1 VIAEAKS
8 LAAEVLRETIN
19 SRDVTEEYTDISSQL
34 RNLEATEAQYL
45 LILTAAEDVEDVL
58 AVQARLRTVR
68 GEIELLRGRMNL
80 LNDQIDFSTVTVV
93 LHAPSDLST
102 EIAAAGVPFANSSQ
116 AYVVSYRNEGS
127 IEARDVVLVLT
138 VPERMGF
145 DWADFDGKFDPAART
160 VTWDLSDLGPGVRGS
175 LTLSLRAESSE
186 TSLEPAVRISTD
198 TTETELD
205 NNSSSTMI
213 TFFADLSVNVEIP
226 SAVARGDDANLFL
239 IYQNSGTGHAEDVV
253 LTVSVPAGMSF
264 VSAGDGGA
272 YDERTRTIIWNLQR
286 LEAREAG
293 TRWAELRMDVGE
305 GDLAVEAEILG
316 ADADNQ
322 IYDNTDQAFL
332 SALAEDVSGRTVWNP
347 GGTVGDSLAAL
358 GGFARGAVDVL
369 IWIATFGVPAAAIA
383 GVGYFIF
390 RISRQRGRSTD

>member
-1 VIAEAKS
+1 VAGAAGGYISNSDIRDPDSSLPTTLTLRISSASFDLVIAEAKS
-8 LAAEVLRETIN
+8 LAAEVLRDTVN

-58 AVQARLRTVR
+58 AVQDRLRSVR
-68 GEIELLRGRMNL
+68 GEIELLKGRVNL
-80 LNDQIDFSTVTVV
+80 LDNQIDFSTVTVV
-93 LHAPSDLST
+93 LHAPPDLST

-116 AYVVSYRNEGS
+116 TYVVSYGNDGS

-175 LTLSLRAESSE
+175 LTVSLRAESSE
-186 TSLEPAVRISTD
+186 TPLEPAVRISTG
-198 TTETELD
+198 TTESELD
-205 NNSSSTMI
+205 NNSGSTMV
-213 TFFADLSVNVEIP
+213 TFFADFLVHVEIP

-239 IYQNSGTGHAEDVV
+239 NYQNGGTGHAEEVV
-253 LTVSVPAGMSF
+253 LTASVPVGMSF

-272 YDERTRTIIWNLQR
+272 YDEQTRTIIWNLQR
-286 LEAREAG
+286 LEAREGG

-305 GDLAVEAEILG
+305 GNLAVEAEIVA
-316 ADADNQ
+316 ADADNR

-332 SALAEDVSGRTVWNP
+332 SALAENVSGRTVWVP
-347 GGTVGDSLAAL
+347 GGHPG
-358 GGFARGAVDVL
+358 
-369 IWIATFGVPAAAIA
+369 
-383 GVGYFIF
+383 
-390 RISRQRGRSTD
+390 

>member
-1 VIAEAKS
+1 MAGAAGGYISNSDIRDPDSGLPTTLTLRISSASFDLVIAEAKS
-8 LAAEVLRETIN
+8 LAAEVLRDTVN

-45 LILTAAEDVEDVL
+45 LILTAAEDVL
-58 AVQARLRTVR
+58 AVQDRLRSVR
-68 GEIELLRGRMNL
+68 GEIELLKGRVNL
-80 LNDQIDFSTVTVV
+80 LDNQIDFSTVTVV
-93 LHAPSDLST
+93 LHAPPDLST

-116 AYVVSYRNEGS
+116 TYVVSYGNDGS

-175 LTLSLRAESSE
+175 LTVSLRAESSE
-186 TSLEPAVRISTD
+186 TPLEPAVRISTG
-198 TTETELD
+198 TTESELD
-205 NNSSSTMI
+205 NNSGSTMV
-213 TFFADLSVNVEIP
+213 TFFADFLVHVEIP

-239 IYQNSGTGHAEDVV
+239 NYENGGTGHAEEVV
-253 LTVSVPAGMSF
+253 LTASVPVGMSF

-272 YDERTRTIIWNLQR
+272 YDEQTRTIIWNLQR
-286 LEAREAG
+286 LEAREGG

-305 GDLAVEAEILG
+305 GNLAVEAEIVA
-316 ADADNQ
+316 ADADNR

-332 SALAEDVSGRTVWNP
+332 SALAENVSGRTVWVP
-347 GGTVGDSLAAL
+347 GGHPG
-358 GGFARGAVDVL
+358 
-369 IWIATFGVPAAAIA
+369 
-383 GVGYFIF
+383 
-390 RISRQRGRSTD
+390 